1 MSAENKAIVRRV
13 IDSIA
18 TGNVDEAARSMS
30 PDFVWHGPGAEVR
43 GPEAWKQ
50 VVTSYLTAFPDL
62 SFTIEDQIA
71 EGDKVATRYTA
82 HGTHRGELAGVAA
95 SGRVV
100 AVPCLA
106 VDRIVDGKVV
116 ETFEVFD
123 QLGMFAA
130 IGTLPALPE
139 SV

>member
-13 IDSIA
+13 LDSI
-18 TGNVDEAARSMS
+18 TNGNVDEGARCMA
-30 PDFVWHGPGAEVR
+30 PNFIWHGPGAEVR
-43 GPEAWKQ
+43 GPEGWKQ
-50 VVTSYLTAFPDL
+50 LVASYLTAFPDL

-71 EGDKVATRYTA
+71 EGDRVATRYTA

-100 AVPCLA
+100 AVPCHN

>member
-1 MSAENKAIVRRV
+1 MSAENKAIVRYV
-13 IDSIA
+13 LDSI
-18 TGNVDEAARSMS
+18 TQGNVDEAARSIA

-43 GPEAWKQ
+43 GPEGWKQ
-50 VVTSYLTAFPDL
+50 LVASYLTAFPDL

-71 EGDKVATRYTA
+71 EGDRVATRFTA
-82 HGTHRGELAGVAA
+82 HGTHRGELGGVAA

-100 AVPCLA
+100 AVPCLLME
-106 VDRIVDGKVV
+106 RIVDGKLV
-116 ETFEVFD
+116 ESFEVFD

>member
-1 MSAENKAIVRRV
+1 MSAENKAIVRRLL
-13 IDSIA
+13 DSI
-18 TGNVDEAARSMS
+18 THGNVDEAARSIA

-43 GPEAWKQ
+43 GPEGWKQ
-50 VVTSYLTAFPDL
+50 LVTGYLTAFPDM

-71 EGDKVATRYTA
+71 EGDRVATRYTVR
-82 HGTHRGELAGVAA
+82 GTHQGELAGIAA

-100 AVPCLA
+100 TVPCLQL
-106 VDRIVDGKVV
+106 DRIVDGKFI
-116 ETFEVFD
+116 ESFELFD
-123 QLGMFAA
+123 QFGMFTA